1 MRMRPLLAA
10 AGLAAC
16 ASPAAAQHL
25 PQQLGAAGQAYV
37 DRMTAPLS
45 GGHSYLRELRPPP
58 KTLVVAI
65 KFANVMTPIPDT
77 TAVGA
82 KLADVVVFNNNGS
95 PFGGTLGFGPP
106 YYNAGGCFGIA
117 GSAVVLACRLT
128 AAADGHTLT
137 GTIVAHDPAAP

>member
-37 DRMTAPLS
+37 DRITTPLS
-45 GGHSYLRELRPPP
+45 GHSYLRERQPPP
-58 KTLVVAI
+58 AVLAVAV
-65 KFANVMTPIPDT
+65 KFANVMKSIPDT

-82 KLADVVVFNNNGS
+82 KLADVLVFNNNGS